1 MIQNP
6 FNNPA
11 FEMAELTKAINLL
24 PNNYGRL
31 REMKIMPVKGVRS
44 RTVIVEM
51 KNGILTLLPTKPVGS
66 PGTVH
71 KMAKRNVRSF
81 VVPHIPHDADIL
93 PEEYDGLR
101 SFGSEDDMV
110 ALSQLMN
117 DKLQSMRVNH
127 GITLEHLRMGAL
139 KGEILDSDGSVIYNL
154 YDEFNITPFDVDFEL
169 SDVDTDVKQKCI
181 DLLRH
186 MEDNLLGE
194 AMRGVHV
201 LVSQEFFDA
210 LVDHPKVREA
220 YERWRDG
227 ELLRTDMREG
237 FNFAGVTFEEYRGRS
252 LDIEGNTR
260 RFIAASEGHAFPMGT
275 LNTFETLVAPADFI
289 ETTNTI
295 GQLLYAKQEE
305 RKFGR
310 GIDIHTQSN
319 PLPICYRPAV
329 LVKVLTS

>member
-101 SFGSEDDMV
+101 SFGSEDDVM

-139 KGEILDSDGSVIYNL
+139 KGEILDSDGSTIYNL
-154 YDEFNITPFDVDFEL
+154 YDEFNITPFEVDFEL

>member
-31 REMKIMPVKGVRS
+31 REMNIMPVKGVRS

-139 KGEILDSDGSVIYNL
+139 KGEILDSDGSTIYNL
-154 YDEFNITPFDVDFEL
+154 YDEFNITPFEVDFEL

>member
-139 KGEILDSDGSVIYNL
+139 KGEILDSDGSTIYNL
-154 YDEFNITPFDVDFEL
+154 YDEFNITPFEVDFEL

-237 FNFAGVTFEEYRGRS
+237 FNFAGVMFEEYRGRS

-329 LVKVLTS
+329 LVKVITS

>member
-139 KGEILDSDGSVIYNL
+139 KGEILDSDGSTIYNL
-154 YDEFNITPFDVDFEL
+154 YDEFNITPFEVDFEL

>member
-81 VVPHIPHDADIL
+81 IVPHIPHDADIL

-101 SFGSEDDMV
+101 AFGSEDDVM

-139 KGEILDSDGSVIYNL
+139 KGEILDSDGSTIYNL
-154 YDEFNITPFDVDFEL
+154 YDEFNITPFEVDFEL